1 MKLIPYTVV
10 NPPNTTNKYWRMTGP
25 DRSFV
30 LDLCRGV
37 VQLAPHIMR
46 FNIAHP
52 KYLKQQ
58 TGGNNTAATLCEGI
72 LENFIT
78 SQNDISEKQCIA
90 LVDVFKIGNEEIE
103 DFDIVE
109 FSEVPKLPKL
119 KLPTIQTEQAGTT
132 MSDLF
137 DIESI
142 TVTYKRGD

>member
-58 TGGNNTAATLCEGI
+58 AGGNNTAATLCEGI
-72 LENFIT
+72 LDNFIT

-103 DFDIVE
+103 DFDEVE

-119 KLPTIQTEQAGTT
+119 KRVPVVEEAGTT